1 MDGTGGPASIWD
13 DAVAQSAAIRRG
25 DVSATELLEEYL
37 ARIERYDEVLRAYV
51 SVDIDGA
58 RRAARTADAL
68 TARVRPEDLPPFH
81 GVTLSVKDVVDV
93 AGLPTT
99 HSSKALADSVAI
111 VDGPVVSRFRDAGFV
126 IVGKTNVPEFCTSM
140 TTSELNGTARNPWD
154 PERTPGGSSGGAAAS
169 VAAGLCA
176 VAHGTD
182 GAGSVRSPAS
192 FCGLVG
198 VKPTRGLV
206 NFGPEVGNPYYG
218 TTVDGVLTRSV
229 RDAASLLDVLLGPRD
244 PETAWSPRPAERY
257 AALSL
262 RAPGVL
268 RVAVSTDA
276 PFGTSTPECARAATT
291 TGAVLESLGHQVES
305 ATPDWSTILAA
316 AAGPMS
322 VPGAAALVGEDDIE
336 LVEPRNRPLV
346 RAMSRLTVLE
356 HAQWVEQV
364 RTAAEAFLAFWGTY
378 DLLVTPTA
386 GNVAPPVSWAP
397 WDQDPDAHMAT
408 FMDFPN
414 FAQPFNLSGQPA
426 LSLPLVWSDS
436 GLPIGVHLAGRRL
449 DDALLLRV
457 ARQLE
462 TAMPWSEHRPAGFD

>member
-1 MDGTGGPASIWD
+1 MDGTGGRASIWD

-37 ARIERYDEVLRAYV
+37 ARIERHDEALRAYV

-58 RRAARTADAL
+58 RRAAHTADTL
-68 TARVRPEDLPPFH
+68 TAQVRPEDLPPFH

-99 HSSKALADSVAI
+99 HSSKVLADSVAI

-140 TTSELNGTARNPWD
+140 TSSELNGTARNPWD

-244 PETAWSPRPAERY
+244 PATAWSPRPAERY
-257 AALSL
+257 AALAL
-262 RAPGVL
+262 RAPGV
-268 RVAVSTDA
+268 A
-276 PFGTSTPECARAATT
+276 ARCRQHRRSVRHLD
-291 TGAVLESLGHQVES
+291 TGVRPCRH
-305 ATPDWSTILAA
+305 
-316 AAGPMS
+316 
-322 VPGAAALVGEDDIE
+322 DDGC
-336 LVEPRNRPLV
+336 
-346 RAMSRLTVLE
+346 RA
-356 HAQWVEQV
+356 
-364 RTAAEAFLAFWGTY
+364 
-378 DLLVTPTA
+378 
-386 GNVAPPVSWAP
+386 
-397 WDQDPDAHMAT
+397 
-408 FMDFPN
+408 
-414 FAQPFNLSGQPA
+414 
-426 LSLPLVWSDS
+426 
-436 GLPIGVHLAGRRL
+436 
-449 DDALLLRV
+449 RV
-457 ARQLE
+457 ARSPGRVRDTRLVHDPGRGGRADVRPRRGGAGGRGRHR
-462 TAMPWSEHRPAGFD
+462 TGRASEPAAGSRDVSSHRPRARAVGRAGAHSGRSVPRLLGYVRPSRHSHRRDRRPAGVLGTLGPGSRSTHGDVHGLPELRPTVQPLRATGAEPAPRLERLRAADRRAPGRSPPR